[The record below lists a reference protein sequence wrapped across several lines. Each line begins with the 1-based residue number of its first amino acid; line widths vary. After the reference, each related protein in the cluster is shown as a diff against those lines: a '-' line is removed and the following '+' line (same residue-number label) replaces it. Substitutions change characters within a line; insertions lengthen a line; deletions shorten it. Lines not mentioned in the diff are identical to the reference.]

1 MFIYFIKLFEMIYYY
16 VMKKLG
22 KLLKNKRAII
32 FLDFE
37 GTQFSHEMISLGA
50 VICNIKSD
58 GKIKRYH
65 KPFEIYVKPKN
76 KIGKYVI
83 DLTGIT
89 EEKLKTD
96 GVSFKEAMEKFRKYC
111 GSYFKSAA
119 FATFGGHDIRIINQ
133 SIAYNIDAPVELCR
147 HIQKNHIDLSEIIS
161 EFIKDE
167 NGNPMS
173 LVNYCKLFS
182 VEEAGPAHNA
192 IVDALNLAHLYEK
205 FTTDKI
211 LILDEY
217 KKVLKKMK
225 HLPPPVTQVINRL
238 VSGKDV
244 SAEEFELELRD
255 YINS

>member
-1 MFIYFIKLFEMIYYY
+1 
-16 VMKKLG
+16 MKKLN
-22 KLLKNKRAII
+22 KLLKNRRSII

-50 VICNIKSD
+50 VICSITST
-58 GKIKRYH
+58 GKIKRFH

-76 KIGKYVI
+76 KIGKYVV

-89 EEKLKTD
+89 EEKLKID
-96 GVSFKEAMEKFRKYC
+96 GVSFKEAIEKFKKYC
-111 GSYFKSAA
+111 GSYFRNAV
-119 FATFGGHDIRIINQ
+119 FATFGAHDIRIINQ

-147 HIQKNHIDLSEIIS
+147 HIQKNHMDVSEIIS

-192 IVDALNLAHLYEK
+192 AVDALNLAHLYDK
-205 FTTDKI
+205 FTGEKT
-211 LILDEY
+211 LILNEY
-217 KKVLKKMK
+217 KKVLKKTK
-225 HLPPPVTQVINRL
+225 HLPHPVAQVINKL
-238 VSGKDV
+238 ISGKDV
-244 SAEEFELELRD
+244 SAEEFEQELRE
-255 YINS
+255 YIDL